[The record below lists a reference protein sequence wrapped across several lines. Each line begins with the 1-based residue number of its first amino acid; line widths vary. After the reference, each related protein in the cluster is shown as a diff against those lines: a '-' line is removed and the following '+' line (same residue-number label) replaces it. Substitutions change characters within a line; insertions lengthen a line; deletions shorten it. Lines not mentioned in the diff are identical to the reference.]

1 MFGYPHTTLAVS
13 KQFWISKWARK
24 NVFASS
30 QIERCIPTFRD
41 IYLHLLLCKKHF
53 SAIFYVI
60 FTSNVIRQGIT
71 ANHLNLELS
80 WRISWQLK
88 DGNIEIHI
96 CRKLICS
103 NKDFFAA
110 IKMCFLFFFYLLAKW
125 CRFLMFSK
133 GHILSFSHFK
143 SSSLTIHW

>member
-24 NVFASS
+24 NVFVSS

-110 IKMCFLFFFYLLAKW
+110 IKMFFIFLLFTCKMMQIFNVFQRPY
-125 CRFLMFSK
+125 FI
-133 GHILSFSHFK
+133 ILTF
-143 SSSLTIHW
+143 